1 MDAQRFAG
9 QVALVTGASK
19 GIGRAVAE
27 GFAREGAAVILNYR
41 SDDEGAQEALAQIQ
55 GAGGRAW
62 LVKADVSQP
71 DEVRRLV
78 AEAEQQVKQVD
89 ILVNNAAIVNRR
101 HFFEVTPDDLGLT
114 LDTNVKGLY
123 LLSQLIARGMAE
135 RKKGVIIHLSSILA
149 RLAVEKRTAYCASK
163 GAIEGLTRAM
173 ALDLAPY
180 NIRVNA
186 VSPGLIRTEALLAG
200 MPVEAVQAEVQRYI
214 STGRFGDPQELA
226 QVVLFLASDEARYI
240 NGAVI
245 PVDSGLGAREAGPL
259 PKA

>member
-1 MDAQRFAG
+1 
-9 QVALVTGASK
+9 
-19 GIGRAVAE
+19 
-27 GFAREGAAVILNYR
+27 
-41 SDDEGAQEALAQIQ
+41 
-55 GAGGRAW
+55 
-62 LVKADVSQP
+62 
-71 DEVRRLV
+71 
-78 AEAEQQVKQVD
+78 
-89 ILVNNAAIVNRR
+89 
-101 HFFEVTPDDLGLT
+101 
-114 LDTNVKGLY
+114 
-123 LLSQLIARGMAE
+123 
-135 RKKGVIIHLSSILA
+135 
-149 RLAVEKRTAYCASK
+149 
-163 GAIEGLTRAM
+163 M

>member
-9 QVALVTGASK
+9 LVALVTGASK
-19 GIGRAVAE
+19 GIGQATAE
-27 GFAREGAAVILNYR
+27 AFAQEGARVVLNYR
-41 SDDEGAQEALAQIQ
+41 SDDRMAEETRARIQ
-55 GAGGRAW
+55 GAGGQAW
-62 LVKADVSQP
+62 LVKADLGNP
-71 DEVRRLV
+71 DEVRRLA
-78 AEAEQQVKQVD
+78 AEAEQLAGPVD
-89 ILVNNAAIVNRR
+89 VLVNNAAIVNRQ
-101 HFFEVTPDDLGLT
+101 HFFDVTPDELDLT
-114 LDTNVKGLY
+114 LNTNVKGLY

-200 MPVEAVQAEVQRYI
+200 MPAEAVQAEVQRYI

-259 PKA
+259 SKA

>member
-27 GFAREGAAVILNYR
+27 GFAHEGAAVILNYR

-101 HFFEVTPDDLGLT
+101 HFFEVTPDDLELT

-135 RKKGVIIHLSSILA
+135 RKKGIIIHLSSILA